1 MSYNDIFAKVS
12 ELLLMQLPVT
22 PEKIKPEAKLIE
34 DLGADSANIMIL
46 VCDIENEFDVQVD
59 NEMLATVSTVDDIV
73 KYLEKTIG

>member
-1 MSYNDIFAKVS
+1 MTYDAIFTKVS

-59 NEMLATVSTVDDIV
+59 NEMLAQVSTVDDIV
-73 KYLEKTIG
+73 KYLEKTLN